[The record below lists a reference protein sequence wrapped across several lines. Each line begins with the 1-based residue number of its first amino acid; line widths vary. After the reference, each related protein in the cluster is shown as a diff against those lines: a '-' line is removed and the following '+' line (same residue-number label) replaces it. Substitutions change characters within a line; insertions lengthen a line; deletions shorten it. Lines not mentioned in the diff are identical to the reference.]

1 MAYFSN
7 GTEGLMY
14 QERYCMRC
22 QNWGRDRLT
31 DKSGEPGCPIWDA
44 HLLYAYEEC
53 NSESNAK
60 YILDA
65 LIPMV
70 DHTAKDGLSYHMAGE
85 CSMFFP
91 KPGQEIEGQME
102 LA

>member
-14 QERYCMRC
+14 NERYCERC
-22 QNWGRDRLT
+22 QNWGRDAISEKT
-31 DKSGEPGCPIWDA
+31 EVPGCPIWDA
-44 HLLYAYEEC
+44 HMVYAYEEC
-53 NSESNAK
+53 NSDSNAK
-60 YILDA
+60 HILDA

-70 DHTAKDGLSYHMAGE
+70 DFRAKDGVSYHIAGE

-91 KPGQEIEGQME
+91 RPGLEIEGQME
-102 LA
+102 LS